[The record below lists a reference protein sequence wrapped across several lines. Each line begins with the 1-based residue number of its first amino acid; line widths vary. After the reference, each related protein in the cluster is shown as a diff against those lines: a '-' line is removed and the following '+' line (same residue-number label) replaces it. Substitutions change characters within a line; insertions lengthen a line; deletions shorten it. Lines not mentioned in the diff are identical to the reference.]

1 MYLNYRKNYFSQNG
15 EDGIIEK
22 LIKQLN
28 LGENLFVC
36 EFGAWDGI
44 YLSNTYNLVIEHNA
58 TALMIEGDN
67 EKYKELLKTSKN
79 KNIIPINKFVI
90 PNGDNSLDKI
100 LEKNNFPIDFDLL
113 SIDIDSNDLEIWESL
128 TEYKPKIVIIEI
140 NSNLVPDI
148 EQIHN
153 SKIGLQG
160 NSFKSVLN
168 VSKKKGY
175 SPIVHTGNL
184 ILLKNE
190 LLEKIKFDKD
200 LLKNPEKLFI
210 YDWVNKKALNDHI
223 IMKLLRSTIPNFIS
237 SKISLKL
244 KDKLKDKLLKLLIIK

>member
-22 LIKQLN
+22 LIEELN
-28 LGENLFVC
+28 LGQNLFVC
-36 EFGAWDGI
+36 EFGAWDGV
-44 YLSNTYNLVIEHNA
+44 YLSNTFHLVIKHNA
-58 TALMIEGDN
+58 TALMIEGDD
-67 EKYKELLKTSKN
+67 EKYKELLKTSKKN
-79 KNIIPINKFVI
+79 TNIIPINKFVT

-128 TEYKPKIVIIEI
+128 TVYKPKIVIIEI
-140 NSNLVPDI
+140 NSSLTPDI
-148 EQIHN
+148 NQIHN
-153 SKIGLQG
+153 PKLGLLG
-160 NSFKSVLN
+160 NSFKSTLE

-190 LLEKIKFDKD
+190 LLEKIKFDED

-210 YDWVNKKALNDHI
+210 YDWVNLKKVNDHLI
-223 IMKLLRSTIPNFIS
+223 I
-237 SKISLKL
+237 
-244 KDKLKDKLLKLLIIK
+244 KLLKFIIPKFIRRKISERLKFKFYNYLK

>member
-22 LIKQLN
+22 LIEQLN
-28 LGENLFVC
+28 LKQNLFVC

-44 YLSNTYNLVIEHNA
+44 YCSNTFNLVIKYNT
-58 TALMIEGDN
+58 TALMIEGDDK
-67 EKYKELLKTSKN
+67 KYQELLKTSK
-79 KNIIPINKFVI
+79 KNINMIPINKFVT

-100 LEKNNFPIDFDLL
+100 LEENNFPIDFDLL

-128 TEYKPKIVIIEI
+128 TKYKPKIVIIEI
-140 NSNLVPDI
+140 NSSLTPEI
-148 EQIHN
+148 SQIHN
-153 SKIGLQG
+153 TKLGLFG
-160 NSFKSVLN
+160 NSFKSTLD
-168 VSKKKGY
+168 VSRKKGY

-190 LLEKIKFDKD
+190 LLEKIKFDEN

-210 YDWVNKKALNDHI
+210 YDWVNKKNIDDL
-223 IMKLLRSTIPNFIS
+223 FIT
-237 SKISLKL
+237 
-244 KDKLKDKLLKLLIIK
+244 KLLKFFIPKFIRNKISIKIKDKISQMF

>member
-1 MYLNYRKNYFSQNG
+1 MYLKYRKNYFSQNG

-22 LIKQLN
+22 LIEQLN
-28 LGENLFVC
+28 LGQNLFVC

-44 YLSNTYNLVIEHNA
+44 YLSNTFHLVIKHNA
-58 TALMIEGDN
+58 TALMIEGDD
-67 EKYKELLKTSKN
+67 EKYKDLVKTSKKN
-79 KNIIPINKFVI
+79 TNIIPVNKFVM

-100 LEKNNFPIDFDLL
+100 LEENNFPIDFDLL

-128 TEYKPKIVIIEI
+128 TKYKPKIVIIEI
-140 NSNLVPDI
+140 NSSLTPDI
-148 EQIHN
+148 SQIHN
-153 SKIGLQG
+153 TKFGLQG
-160 NSFKSVLN
+160 NSFKSTLD

-190 LLEKIKFDKD
+190 FLEKIKFGKD

-210 YDWVNKKALNDHI
+210 YDWINKNKVNNNLI
-223 IMKLLRSTIPNFIS
+223 IKLLRFIIPKFIRR
-237 SKISLKL
+237 KISVRL
-244 KDKLKDKLLKLLIIK
+244 KDKILKMFVMK

>member
-1 MYLNYRKNYFSQNG
+1 MYLKYRKNYFSQDG

-22 LIKQLN
+22 LLEELN
-28 LGENLFVC
+28 LGQNLFVC

-44 YLSNTYNLVIEHNA
+44 HLSNTFNLVIKHNA
-58 TALMIEGDN
+58 TALMIEGDH
-67 EKYKELLKTSKN
+67 EKYKDLLKTSK
-79 KNIIPINKFVI
+79 KHTNIIPVNKFVM

-128 TEYKPKIVIIEI
+128 TIYKPKIVIIEI
-140 NSNLVPDI
+140 NSFLTPDI
-148 EQIHN
+148 IQRHN
-153 SKIGLQG
+153 PKLGLQK
-160 NSFKSVLN
+160 NSFKSTLE

-190 LLEKIKFDKD
+190 LLEKIKFDKN

-210 YDWVNKKALNDHI
+210 YDWINEKKASNNI
-223 IMKLLRSTIPNFIS
+223 IIKLLRFIIPKFIRK
-237 SKISLKL
+237 KISVRL
-244 KDKLKDKLLKLLIIK
+244 KDKILQLVKIK